1 MTLNCPTQLTLNTM
15 STTAPP
21 ALELISEG
29 DYTRLVFCLDKY
41 KLPQNYYQWKKM
53 ITHLKKGVTCTV
65 ANLIKEGDRYKDRIM
80 DNIETSFDRCGF
92 LATRILLEDLPP
104 ICLSESIIESFL
116 KTEVAEMPTPEY
128 PLPGFIFQIPSQCLS
143 SISSVVN
150 VYSLLVLPRKNS
162 PVLDIVGL
170 SDERYIEM
178 GCGWDVS
185 LKALDEINLM
195 TNLNEP
201 DMLEKKA
208 PKDIEKAIMD
218 SMTNVER
225 IVKNAILVYTYEK
238 KYITEPTESELSFS
252 KGFKND
258 DTIRYMPFRWL
269 GKEFKQTDK
278 KHVCNEVS
286 DERMKVRSHWRKG
299 HWHTVCTGTKR
310 KERQVRW
317 FKPVF
322 VNGD

>member
-1 MTLNCPTQLTLNTM
+1 MTLNCLIQLTLNTM

-21 ALELISEG
+21 ALEFISNG
-29 DYTRLVFCLDKY
+29 DHTRLVFFLDKY

-53 ITHLKKGVTCTV
+53 LMHLNKGVASTV
-65 ANLIKEGDRYKDRIM
+65 ANLIKEGDTYKDRIM
-80 DNIETSFDRCGF
+80 EKVETSFDRCGF

-104 ICLSESIIESFL
+104 ICLSESIVESFL
-116 KTEVAEMPTPEY
+116 KTEVPEMSTPEY
-128 PLPGFIFQIPSQCLS
+128 PLPGFIFQIPSQCLK

-170 SDERYIEM
+170 SDGRYIEM
-178 GCGWDVS
+178 GCSWDVS

-195 TNLNEP
+195 TNLDEP
-201 DMLEKKA
+201 DMVEKKA
-208 PKDIEKAIMD
+208 PKDIEQAIMD

-252 KGFKND
+252 KGFKSND
-258 DTIRYMPFRWL
+258 ATSYMPFRWL
-269 GKEFKQTDK
+269 GKDFKQTDK
-278 KHVCNEVS
+278 KHICNETL

-299 HWHTVCTGTKR
+299 HWHTVCTGTKK

-322 VNGD
+322 VNAD

>member
-1 MTLNCPTQLTLNTM
+1 MP
-15 STTAPP
+15 TTAPP
-21 ALELISEG
+21 ALEFISDG
-29 DYTRLVFCLDKY
+29 DYTRVMFCMNKY
-41 KLPQNYYQWKKM
+41 KLPQNYHQWKKM
-53 ITHLKKGVTCTV
+53 LEQLKLGVTSTV
-65 ANLIKEGDRYKDRIM
+65 TNLIKEGDAYKDRIM
-80 DNIETSFDRCGF
+80 DNMETSFDRCGF

-104 ICLSESIIESFL
+104 ICLSESIVESFL

-128 PLPGFIFQIPSQCLS
+128 SLPGFIFQIPSQCLK

-170 SDERYIEM
+170 SDQRYIEM
-178 GCGWDVS
+178 GCSWDIS
-185 LKALDEINLM
+185 LKALDKINLM

-208 PKDIEKAIMD
+208 PKDIDQAIMD

-225 IVKNAILVYTYEK
+225 IVKNAILAYTYEK

-252 KGFKND
+252 KGFKSN

-269 GKEFKQTDK
+269 GKDFKQTDK
-278 KHVCNEVS
+278 KHIGNEAP

-322 VNGD
+322 VNAD

>member
-1 MTLNCPTQLTLNTM
+1 MP
-15 STTAPP
+15 TTAPP
-21 ALELISEG
+21 ALEFITNG
-29 DYTRLVFCLDKY
+29 AHTRLVFSLDKY

-53 ITHLKKGVTCTV
+53 LEHLKKGVASTV
-65 ANLIKEGDRYKDRIM
+65 MNLIKEGNAYKERIM
-80 DNIETSFDRCGF
+80 DNNEMETSFDRCGF

-104 ICLSESIIESFL
+104 ICLSESIVESFL

-128 PLPGFIFQIPSQCLS
+128 PLPGFIFQIPSQCLK

-170 SDERYIEM
+170 SDQRYIEM
-178 GCGWDVS
+178 GCSWDIS

-201 DMLEKKA
+201 GMLEKKA
-208 PKDIEKAIMD
+208 PKDIDQAIMD

-225 IVKNAILVYTYEK
+225 IVKNAILAYTYEK

-252 KGFKND
+252 KGFKSN

-269 GKEFKQTDK
+269 GKDFKQTDK
-278 KHVCNEVS
+278 KHIGNEAP

-322 VNGD
+322 VNAD

>member
-1 MTLNCPTQLTLNTM
+1 MA
-15 STTAPP
+15 TTAPP
-21 ALELISEG
+21 ALEIIPNG
-29 DYTRLVFCLDKY
+29 DSTRIIFTLDKY

-53 ITHLKKGVTCTV
+53 LEHLKKGVTSTV
-65 ANLIKEGDRYKDRIM
+65 TNLIKEGDGYKDRIM
-80 DNIETSFDRCGF
+80 HNMERSFDRCGL

-104 ICLSESIIESFL
+104 ICLSESIVESFL
-116 KTEVAEMPTPEY
+116 KTEVAEMATPEY
-128 PLPGFIFQIPSQCLS
+128 PLPGFIFQIPSQCLK

-178 GCGWDVS
+178 GCSWDIS

-208 PKDIEKAIMD
+208 PKDIDQAIMD

-238 KYITEPTESELSFS
+238 KHITEPTESELSFA
-252 KGFKND
+252 KGFKPND
-258 DTIRYMPFRWL
+258 TVYYMPFRWL
-269 GKEFKQTDK
+269 GKDFKQTDK
-278 KHVCNEVS
+278 KHINTETA
-286 DERMKVRSHWRKG
+286 DERMKMRSHWRKG

-322 VNGD
+322 VNAV

>member
-1 MTLNCPTQLTLNTM
+1 MP
-15 STTAPP
+15 TTAPP
-21 ALELISEG
+21 ALEFISDG
-29 DYTRLVFCLDKY
+29 DYTRVMFCMNKY
-41 KLPQNYYQWKKM
+41 KLPQNYHQWKKM
-53 ITHLKKGVTCTV
+53 LEQLKLGVTSTV
-65 ANLIKEGDRYKDRIM
+65 TNLIKEGDAYKDRIM
-80 DNIETSFDRCGF
+80 DNMETSFDRCGF

-104 ICLSESIIESFL
+104 ICLSESIVESFL

-128 PLPGFIFQIPSQCLS
+128 PLPGFIFQIPSQCLK

-170 SDERYIEM
+170 SDQRYIEM
-178 GCGWDVS
+178 GCSWDIS

-208 PKDIEKAIMD
+208 PKDIDQAIMD

-225 IVKNAILVYTYEK
+225 IVKNAILAYTYEK

-252 KGFKND
+252 KGFKSN

-269 GKEFKQTDK
+269 GKDFKQTDK
-278 KHVCNEVS
+278 KHICNEAS

-299 HWHTVCTGTKR
+299 HWHIVCTGTKR

-322 VNGD
+322 VNAA